1 MQAQTQR
8 ALSPVIGVA
17 LLITITALLAASLLA
32 IVPAASISTAGPWD
46 GTPDAQFEITQSGS
60 WVTIEH
66 VGGEEVASDAL
77 RLEGVP
83 DDFDGTV
90 REGDELLTTPD
101 GDRVA
106 VVYDGPAGEETL
118 AERRLST

>member
-32 IVPAASISTAGPWD
+32 IVPAASISTDGPWD

-60 WVTIEH
+60 WVTIAH
-66 VGGEEVASDAL
+66 VEGDEVAADAL
-77 RLEGVP
+77 RLEGVA
-83 DDFDGTV
+83 DDFEGTV
-90 REGDELLTTPD
+90 REGNELLTPSD